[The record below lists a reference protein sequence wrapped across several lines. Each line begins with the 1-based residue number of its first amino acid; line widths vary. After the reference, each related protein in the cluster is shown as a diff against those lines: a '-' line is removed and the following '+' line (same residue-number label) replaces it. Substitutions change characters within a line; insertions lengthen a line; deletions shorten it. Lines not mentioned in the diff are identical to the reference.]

1 MEDKIFVPREIFPED
16 SLTLAKAAIEIL
28 DTKKAK
34 NIKLLHVEDHTTI
47 TDYFVIC
54 TGNSNT
60 QIKGYAGELEYQL
73 GECSV
78 KPLSIEGYNEASWVC
93 MDYGPVIIHI
103 FNREARNFYNLEKLW
118 NEATEVD
125 ISDIIT
131 ED

>member
-1 MEDKIFVPREIFPED
+1 MNSRE
-16 SLTLAKAAIEIL
+16 KALHIAEIL
-28 DTKKAK
+28 SSKKAK
-34 NIKLLHVEDHTTI
+34 ELQVIGIENLTLIA
-47 TDYFVIC
+47 DYFVIC

-60 QIKGYAGELEYQL
+60 QIKGYAGEIEFQL

-118 NEATEVD
+118 SEATEVD
-125 ISDIIT
+125 ISDIVT

>member
-1 MEDKIFVPREIFPED
+1 M
-16 SLTLAKAAIEIL
+16 
-28 DTKKAK
+28 
-34 NIKLLHVEDHTTI
+34 
-47 TDYFVIC
+47 
-54 TGNSNT
+54 
-60 QIKGYAGELEYQL
+60 
-73 GECSV
+73 
-78 KPLSIEGYNEASWVC
+78 EGYNEASWVC